1 MTIEAILG
9 RIVKDGSKEVLISVG
24 NKLGKKLISGNRA
37 ELRMINNGAF
47 LAGFEN
53 DAHDMLNDMALVMS
67 KENMAELA
75 RELEKDSGYTYK
87 ARLMNWLLYQM
98 AKYDIPHD
106 QAEVCAANFMCMIM
120 NQLPEVEPEKY
131 DRIFQQEWKNE
142 QDKALS
148 ELSSKIDRINTQLK
162 LYNENNLQIY
172 SASQLDSRLKS
183 ETINPKI
190 GIDFF
195 GIDDDNFIETFG
207 KVKSEEIVHVRAR
220 CREEAI
226 YCIINELWRSG
237 EKRPVF
243 VVRSEDDWNKLISM
257 SESGNIYIPW
267 FYADSIRAISN
278 NTNIFIYTYDL
289 PSFSRDELELRPRT
303 YQTISNA
310 LERAGIDINTA
321 NKLVSETHGL
331 YIPMK
336 KKIFNGQYM
345 KRPEWLTRLS
355 DKIKIT
361 CLLVGQWTDAEGD
374 KAVIS
379 ELSGMEYDELI
390 EKIMPYTQGEEPF
403 ICVVKERGKNVYY
416 LASVENSWEY
426 LDVPNDNPMW
436 EIFKSLF
443 IEVLNESEKLF
454 TYDYNERV
462 MAQLRGEKLFWSGT
476 IRNGMI
482 RSLIMKAYYKN
493 DAAFQATLDSIVE
506 DVLDYIKT
514 EEQWRYIS
522 NFFAELCEMAP
533 DAVLDRLYREL
544 DDSTGLM
551 NLFQKQSSDIL
562 FGKNDYINIL
572 FGVDEFLVQREYAAR
587 GYEWLLRLDDR
598 SYEYKSNSPRD
609 SIGKVLCVWHNFSV
623 YTTPEEKIGAARKA
637 LQLDKNAWDY
647 VYKALPYGT
656 GKVMMG
662 SIHGPK
668 YRYHEQDSVVI
679 RNDMYKT
686 IEGYVT
692 ILINNAGFNPARWAE
707 LLKTSEEL
715 PDYLTDKIIE
725 SMLDAAVQMND
736 IEQMQLKNSIRRII
750 YRHRYF
756 ADAEWAMGETRLKR
770 YVKLLDEIHIR
781 TEEYEYEYLFESEQE
796 VALLNPIPYKENCR
810 RDDGDKMEQGVI
822 RSGISEFKEKKLNLA
837 VLADVCARQ
846 SRSNL
851 GTYLARYWGD
861 GLLDIEVFK
870 TLYHAQDT
878 GIMAL
883 DYCYELAGSDV
894 ELFYKTIELKKELRY
909 SDMFLADLYSI
920 QAMQTDR
927 IPEIADADEQV
938 KKKYWH
944 KCKIIK
950 AANYKWQLEEC
961 RKYGDVNS
969 YAELLYRV
977 CETVGFSIEDRYRY
991 ILGINKMSM
1000 NDDIARVKWYLKEL
1014 LKPLQEYYIDD
1025 EEKADKIAEIEIAF
1039 FNILQWQNM
1048 RCFQKEIKR
1057 APDLYA
1063 ELVSIIYRK
1072 DGEDVQKEQTEE
1084 EKRHTEILYKLFS
1097 MAHFC
1102 PAEKDGVVDAH
1113 ELEQWIEDF
1122 KALLKHNH
1130 QSSLFGFLTGRLWVY
1145 SPVGKDGH
1153 YPCEAVRNVIEQYP
1167 DDDMKSEYRVGLY
1180 NKRGVFSPS
1189 AGRDER
1195 VLAQGYKDNADYLS
1209 LKYPVTASVFYELY
1223 RIYMADAESE
1233 RGRAENGYM

>member
-1 MTIEAILG
+1 MIETTLEKIAKQGAEKILIPAG
-9 RIVKDGSKEVLISVG
+9 KQLK
-24 NKLGKKLISGNRA
+24 KKLIDRKTAEHMMISSGQ
-37 ELRMINNGAF
+37 F
-47 LAGFEN
+47 LAGFEA
-53 DAHDMLNDMALVMS
+53 DSDLVVNDMALVLS
-67 KENMAELA
+67 EDNMKKLA
-75 RELEKDSGYTYK
+75 RELESDTGYTYK
-87 ARLMNWLLYQM
+87 AKLMNWLQCQM
-98 AKYDIPHD
+98 GRYDIPHD
-106 QAEVCAANFMCMIM
+106 QAEVYAANFMCMILS
-120 NQLPEVEPEKY
+120 QLPELDIEKY
-131 DRIFQQEWKNE
+131 DRLFQQEWKDE
-142 QDKALS
+142 QDKALKA
-148 ELSSKIDRINTQLK
+148 LSSKIEKINTQLR
-162 LYNENNLQIY
+162 LYNENKLQIY
-172 SASQLDSRLKS
+172 SASQLDMKIKS

-195 GIDDDNFIETFG
+195 EIDDESFIEIFNEI
-207 KVKSEEIVHVRAR
+207 KNEEIIHVRAK

-237 EKRPVF
+237 EERPVF
-243 VVRSEDDWNKLISM
+243 IVKNANDWSRLAAM

-267 FYADSIRAISN
+267 FYADNICAISN
-278 NTNIFIYTYDL
+278 NTNIFIYTDGL
-289 PSFSRDELELRPRT
+289 PSFSRDEIVLRPRT
-303 YQTISNA
+303 YRTISRA
-310 LERAGIDINTA
+310 LERAGMDINSA

-345 KRPEWLTRLS
+345 KRPEWIDKLT
-355 DKIKIT
+355 DKIKNT
-361 CLLVGQWTDAEGD
+361 CLLVGQWTDADGD
-374 KAVIS
+374 KALIS
-379 ELSGMEYDELI
+379 ELSGMEYGKFI
-390 EKIMPYTQGEEPF
+390 EMITPYTQGEDPF
-403 ICVVKERGKNVYY
+403 ICEVKERGQRAYY

-426 LDVPNDNPMW
+426 LDVDRDNSMW
-436 EIFKSLF
+436 EVFINLF

-462 MAQLRGEKLFWSGT
+462 MAQFRGEKLFWSGT

-493 DAAFQATLDSIVE
+493 DAVFQAKLDSIVKE
-506 DVLDYIKT
+506 VLDYIKT

-522 NFFAELCEMAP
+522 NFFIDLCEMAP
-533 DAVLDRLYREL
+533 DVVLDRLYKEL
-544 DDSTGLM
+544 DSSTGLM
-551 NLFQKQSSDIL
+551 ELFEKQSPDIL
-562 FGKNDYINIL
+562 FGRNDYINIL

-587 GYEWLLRLDDR
+587 GYEWLLRLDDK

-623 YTTPEEKIGAARKA
+623 YTTPEEKIDAARKA
-637 LQLDKNAWDY
+637 IRLDKNAWDY
-647 VYKALPYGT
+647 VYKAQPYGS
-656 GKVMMG
+656 GQSMMG
-662 SIHGPK
+662 CIHGPK
-668 YRYHEQDSVVI
+668 YRYHEYDSVVI
-679 RNDMYKT
+679 KSDMYET
-686 IEGYVT
+686 IKGYMK
-692 ILINNAGFNPARWAE
+692 ILVDNAGFNPVRWE
-707 LLKTSEEL
+707 KLLKISEEL
-715 PDYLTDKIIE
+715 SDYMADKIIA
-725 SMLDAAVQMND
+725 SMLDSMVQMSD
-736 IEQMQLKNSIRRII
+736 IEQMQIKNSIRRII

-756 ADAEWAMGETRLKR
+756 ANADWAMGEEKLAR
-770 YVKLLDEIHIR
+770 YVKLLDEIQIK
-781 TEEYEYEYLFESEQE
+781 TEEYEYEYLFEANQKA
-796 VALLNPIPYKENCR
+796 VLLNPSPYNSDCG
-810 RDDGDKMEQGVI
+810 RDDNDKMEQETVKN
-822 RSGISEFKEKKLNLA
+822 GISEFKKKKLSLA
-837 VLADVCARQ
+837 ILANVCAGQ
-846 SRSNL
+846 SRSKL
-851 GTYLARYWGD
+851 GTYLARYWGN
-861 GLLDIEVFK
+861 GLLDIDIFK
-870 TLYHAQDT
+870 VLYHSQDT

-883 DYCYELAGSDV
+883 DYCYELAERNP
-894 ELFYKTIELKKELRY
+894 ELFYKIIELNEELKY
-909 SDMFLADLYSI
+909 SDIFLADLYSI
-920 QAMQTDR
+920 QAMQTDG
-927 IPEIADADEQV
+927 IPEIADADEPV
-938 KKKYWH
+938 KRIYWR
-944 KCKIIK
+944 KCKVIK
-950 AANYKWQLEEC
+950 AGNYEWQLEEC

-969 YAELLYRV
+969 YAELLYTI
-977 CETVGFSIEDRYRY
+977 CEDIELSIEDRYRY
-991 ILGINKMSM
+991 ILGINKI
-1000 NDDIARVKWYLKEL
+1000 DVGDGVAGIEYYLPEL

-1153 YPCEAVRNVIEQYP
+1153 CPCEAVRNVIEQYA